1 MTGPMTPGTLRAP
14 GAVLLLSC
22 YELGR
27 QPLGLAWPRAFL
39 RDAGYD
45 AETLDLAVEP
55 YDAAKV
61 ARARFVGI
69 AAPMHTA
76 LRLGVRAAERV
87 RRANPDCFICFYGLY
102 AFLNAGYLLRTVAD
116 AVIAGEFEG
125 PLAGLV
131 AALDRGARDAGG
143 AGDTVPGVVTAAT
156 AAGPRRPALGRLRYP
171 VPDRRGLPELRRYA
185 RFVGRDGPV
194 LAGAVEA
201 TRGCLHR
208 CLHCPIPP
216 VYGGRFFVVP
226 QDVVL
231 ADIRRLVAAGAGH
244 ITFGDPD
251 FLNGPGHALKLARAL
266 HAEFPHVTWD
276 CTAKIAHLLEHR
288 TLVREFGALGCAF
301 IVSAVESLSD
311 VVLAHLEKGHRR
323 ADIPV
328 ALDIVRDAGIAL
340 RPSFVAFTPWT
351 TLADYLDML
360 DFVAAYDL
368 VDAVDPVQYAIRLL
382 VPPGSALLARPAIR
396 PYLEDL
402 DPAAF
407 SYRWRHPD
415 PRMDRLHEAVSALVE
430 ADARAGVDPRDTFAR
445 VRATA
450 EAVQSGGRRE
460 PAPMPR
466 GARRARARSPR
477 LTEPWFC

>member
-1 MTGPMTPGTLRAP
+1 MTEPTTAGTLRAP
-14 GAVLLLSC
+14 GAILLLSC
-22 YELGR
+22 YELGH

-45 AETLDLAVEP
+45 AETLDLGVEP

-87 RRANPDCFICFYGLY
+87 RRVNPDCFICFYGLY
-102 AFLNAGYLLRTVAD
+102 ALLNADYLLRSVAD
-116 AVIAGEFEG
+116 AVIGGEFEG

-131 AALDRGARDAGG
+131 AALDRGARDA
-143 AGDTVPGVVTAAT
+143 VPGVVTAA
-156 AAGPRRPALGRLRYP
+156 GPARPALGRLPYP

-185 RFVGRDGPV
+185 RFVGRNGPV
-194 LAGAVEA
+194 LAGSVEA

-226 QDVVL
+226 RDVVL
-231 ADIRRLVAAGAGH
+231 ADVRQLVAAGAGH

-328 ALDIVRDAGIAL
+328 ALGIVRDAGIAL

-351 TLADYLDML
+351 TLADYLEML
-360 DFVAAYDL
+360 AFVAEHDL

-382 VPPGSALLARPAIR
+382 VPPGSALLSRAAIR
-396 PYLEDL
+396 PYLESL

-407 SYRWRHPD
+407 VYRWRHPD
-415 PRMDRLHEAVSALVE
+415 PRMDRLREAVSALVE
-430 ADARAGVDPRDTFAR
+430 ADTRAGVDPRDTFAR
-445 VRATA
+445 IRAMA
-450 EAVQSGGRRE
+450 EAAESGGRVE
-460 PAPMPR
+460 PAAALR
-466 GARRARARSPR
+466 GAERPRARFPR

>member
-1 MTGPMTPGTLRAP
+1 MTGPTTAGTLRAP
-14 GAVLLLSC
+14 GAILLLSC

-55 YDAAKV
+55 VDAAKV

-76 LRLGVRAAERV
+76 LRLGVRAAEGV

-102 AFLNAGYLLRTVAD
+102 ALLNADYLLRTVAD
-116 AVIAGEFEG
+116 AVIGGEFEG

-131 AALDRGARDAGG
+131 AALDRGAWGPRGARDA
-143 AGDTVPGVVTAAT
+143 VPGVVTAA
-156 AAGPRRPALGRLRYP
+156 APARPALGRLRYP
-171 VPDRRGLPELRRYA
+171 VPDRRGLPALRRYA

-201 TRGCLHR
+201 SRGCLHR

-226 QDVVL
+226 RDVVL

-328 ALDIVRDAGIAL
+328 ALGIVRDAGIAL

-351 TLADYLDML
+351 TLADYLEML

-382 VPPGSALLARPAIR
+382 VPPGSALLSRPAIR
-396 PYLEDL
+396 PHLEAL

-430 ADARAGVDPRDTFAR
+430 ADTRAGVDPRDTFAR
-445 VRATA
+445 IRALA
-450 EAVQSGGRRE
+450 EAADGGGPVE
-460 PAPMPR
+460 LPAAPG
-466 GARRARARSPR
+466 GAARPRARFPR